1 MNKIKENKRI
11 RIIKALAH
19 EERFRIL
26 ELISKNPM
34 CVCELNEMSEYS
46 QSNISQHLK
55 ILRDADL
62 IYPEK
67 DGNKVNYYLADK
79 KIIDLIKTINNL
91 V

>member
-1 MNKIKENKRI
+1 
-11 RIIKALAH
+11 
-19 EERFRIL
+19 
-26 ELISKNPM
+26 
-34 CVCELNEMSEYS
+34 MSDYS

>member
-1 MNKIKENKRI
+1 MNKIKENRRT

-34 CVCELNEMSEYS
+34 CVCELNEMSDYS

-67 DGNKVNYYLADK
+67 DGNKVNYYLADR
-79 KIIDLIKTINNL
+79 KIIDLIKTINKL

>member
-1 MNKIKENKRI
+1 
-11 RIIKALAH
+11 
-19 EERFRIL
+19 
-26 ELISKNPM
+26 M

-67 DGNKVNYYLADK
+67 DGNKVNYYLADR
-79 KIIDLIKTINNL
+79 KIIDLIKTITKL

>member
-1 MNKIKENKRI
+1 
-11 RIIKALAH
+11 
-19 EERFRIL
+19 
-26 ELISKNPM
+26 M

>member
-11 RIIKALAH
+11 KIIKALAH
-19 EERFRIL
+19 EERYRIL
-26 ELISKNPM
+26 EMISNNPM

-62 IYPEK
+62 IYSEK
-67 DGNKVNYYLADK
+67 DGNKVNYHMADK
-79 KIIDLIKTINNL
+79 KIIDLIKTINKL

>member
-1 MNKIKENKRI
+1 
-11 RIIKALAH
+11 
-19 EERFRIL
+19 
-26 ELISKNPM
+26 M
-34 CVCELNEMSEYS
+34 CVCELNEMSDYS

-79 KIIDLIKTINNL
+79 KIIDLIKAINKL

>member
-1 MNKIKENKRI
+1 MNKIKENRRT

-26 ELISKNPM
+26 ELISKSPM
-34 CVCELNEMSEYS
+34 CVCELNEMSDYS

-67 DGNKVNYYLADK
+67 DGNKVNYYLADR
-79 KIIDLIKTINNL
+79 KIIDLIKTINKL